1 MISLMTL
8 DNLPIKLFKT
18 LYFLH
23 TKVKELGVPWYI
35 KLPFHL
41 FIEKQ
46 KMINNMIA
54 LSMLID

>member
-8 DNLPIKLFKT
+8 DNAPIKLLKP

-23 TKVKELGVPWYI
+23 TKVKELGVLWYI

-41 FIEKQ
+41 FTEKQ
-46 KMINNMIA
+46 KMINNTIA
-54 LSMLID
+54 LSMFID